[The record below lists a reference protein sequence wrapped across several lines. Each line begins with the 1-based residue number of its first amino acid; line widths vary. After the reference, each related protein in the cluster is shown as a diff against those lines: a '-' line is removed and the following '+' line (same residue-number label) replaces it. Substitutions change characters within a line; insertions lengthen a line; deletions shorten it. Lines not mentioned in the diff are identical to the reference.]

1 MPKAPQIAGRHWIMV
16 TLLGMIWGGSF
27 LFTEIALRGVSP
39 YWLVA
44 YRMGIAAGLSL
55 IIWGGSGWTL
65 FTTQERSYLPL
76 LMITLLNA
84 AIPFTLISWGQQH
97 VSSGFAGVSM
107 AAVGLFVLP
116 LAHVLVPGEKIN
128 AKTLCGFLIGFG
140 GVLLLIGGRAFQSS
154 GSELEWYGRLVC
166 LCAAACYAVNSIF
179 TRKLAPINSLGLVA
193 VPLIGGA
200 LFTSSFA
207 LIYSGP
213 PTALDRPTLSA
224 LILLAIFPTTFAAYL
239 RDGLIRSA
247 GPVFMSLSNYMVP
260 VWSVIFGIIL
270 LNESLSLPLILALLL
285 ILFGTLLS
293 QIDALKSLFSNITGR
308 NRKIT

>member
-1 MPKAPQIAGRHWIMV
+1 MPRAPQIAGRHWIMV

-44 YRMGIAAGLSL
+44 YRMGIAAGLSF

-84 AIPFTLISWGQQH
+84 AVPFTLISWGQQH

-128 AKTLCGFLIGFG
+128 AKT
-140 GVLLLIGGRAFQSS
+140 
-154 GSELEWYGRLVC
+154 
-166 LCAAACYAVNSIF
+166 
-179 TRKLAPINSLGLVA
+179 
-193 VPLIGGA
+193 
-200 LFTSSFA
+200 
-207 LIYSGP
+207 
-213 PTALDRPTLSA
+213 
-224 LILLAIFPTTFAAYL
+224 
-239 RDGLIRSA
+239 
-247 GPVFMSLSNYMVP
+247 
-260 VWSVIFGIIL
+260 
-270 LNESLSLPLILALLL
+270 
-285 ILFGTLLS
+285 
-293 QIDALKSLFSNITGR
+293 
-308 NRKIT
+308 